1 MSTTLTTRSTPTRQ
15 DGDEIVVRPSRD
27 LDVAVAAYAALLADE
42 PVLPPSQRGRRT
54 LSLAALMAV
63 ETDQIGW

>member
-1 MSTTLTTRSTPTRQ
+1 MSTTLTTRSTPTREG
-15 DGDEIVVRPSRD
+15 GDEIVIRPARD

-42 PVLPPSQRGRRT
+42 PVVPPSQRRCRA
-54 LSLAALMAV
+54 LSLAALMAL